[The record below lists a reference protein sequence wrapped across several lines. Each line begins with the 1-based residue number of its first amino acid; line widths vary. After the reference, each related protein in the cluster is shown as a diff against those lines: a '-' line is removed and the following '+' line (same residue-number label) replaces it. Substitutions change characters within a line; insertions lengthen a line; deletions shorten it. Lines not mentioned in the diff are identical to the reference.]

1 MWENVGLV
9 RTETGLFEV
18 LQELRQL
25 EVHYRPACGE
35 VRHLLAV
42 AQLMATAAFLRRESR
57 GAHYRTDYPA
67 CDSGWER
74 HSLWTAVELE
84 AAQWG
89 LVEEVLFA

>member
-9 RTETGLFEV
+9 RTEMGLLEA

-25 EVHYRPACGE
+25 EERYRPACGE
-35 VRHLLAV
+35 VRHLLTI
-42 AQLMATAAFLRRESR
+42 AQLMATAACLRRESR
-57 GAHYRTDYPA
+57 GAHYRADYPA
-67 CDSGWER
+67 CDPDWER

-89 LVEEVLFA
+89 LAEEVLLA